1 MRLPPF
7 LTLTALEAAAR
18 HRSYSRAAREL
29 HVTHGAVSQQIRKL
43 EEELGATLF
52 VRQGNAMVPTPTGAA
67 LAARVSEALGVLREG
82 VDVARASSQGPLVIS
97 TSAAFATRWLVT
109 RLGRL
114 SRQTDEPDLQLR
126 VQDRLADFVTDGVDI
141 GLRFGRGPWPGAE
154 SVQLLGERLFPVC
167 SPDFL
172 ARHPVSRPEDLLA
185 VPRLRYTSG
194 HWRTWFR
201 AMGLEEPAQEPAIT
215 FDDTSLMLDAAA
227 QGMGMALA
235 RSGLSERD
243 LREGRLVRPFS
254 HMAGSEVTVE
264 TGHHFVWRADSPK
277 LARILKL
284 RDWFLAET
292 AEARD

>member
-29 HVTHGAVSQQIRKL
+29 NVTHGAVSQQIRKL
-43 EEELGATLF
+43 EDELGTKLF
-52 VRQGNAMVPTPTGAA
+52 VRQGNAMEPTATGRH
-67 LAARVSEALGVLREG
+67 LAARVGEALAVLHQG
-82 VDVARASSQGPLVIS
+82 MDVARASSKGPLVIS

-114 SRQTDEPDLQLR
+114 SRQTDELDLQMR
-126 VQDRLADFVTDGVDI
+126 VEDRAADFVTDGVDI
-141 GLRFGRGPWPGAE
+141 GLRFGRGPWPGVE
-154 SVQLLGERLFPVC
+154 SIQLLGERLFPVC
-167 SPDFL
+167 SPGFL
-172 ARHPVSRPEDLLA
+172 ERHPVTRPEDLLT
-185 VPRLRYTSG
+185 VPLLRHTAM
-194 HWRTWFR
+194 HWRVWFK
-201 AMGLEEPAQEPAIT
+201 AMGMEEPAQRPALT

-243 LREGRLVRPFS
+243 LREGRLVRPIP
-254 HMAGSEVTVE
+254 GEVTVE

-292 AEARD
+292 TAPEA